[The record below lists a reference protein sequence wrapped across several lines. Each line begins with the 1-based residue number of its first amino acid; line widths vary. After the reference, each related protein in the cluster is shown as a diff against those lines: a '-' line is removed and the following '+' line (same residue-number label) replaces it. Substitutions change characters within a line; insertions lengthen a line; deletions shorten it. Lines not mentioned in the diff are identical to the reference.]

1 MAVDASFLLEFLQ
14 IFPFKQG
21 KEPTRVSSRMSHL
34 VDVAGR
40 KSAHNAIL
48 RDIVMLEN
56 QIPLFLLRKMLEIQF
71 SSMELANNMLV
82 SMLMGLCEE
91 LSPFKFMEEE
101 HPNLQ
106 ISKRAH
112 LLDVLYHVFM
122 PEFEEPTEIT
132 EAEEERGK
140 EGEDHGALR
149 SIKRLLF
156 ARPIKVILKLP
167 WTIVSKLPVF
177 KVLKQGSE
185 YFCFPHDKENIKP
198 ENENSSDK
206 PPLVEEISIPS
217 VTKLS
222 EVGVKFSSTNGGT
235 LNFGFDCKTVTLY
248 LPTISLDVNTEVTLR
263 NLVAYESCNASG
275 PLVLTRYTELM
286 NGIIDTAEDA
296 KLLRERGIIVNRLKN
311 DKDVANMWNGMS
323 RSVKLTK
330 VPFLDKVI
338 QDVNKYYDS

>member
-1 MAVDASFLLEFLQ
+1 
-14 IFPFKQG
+14 
-21 KEPTRVSSRMSHL
+21 
-34 VDVAGR
+34 
-40 KSAHNAIL
+40 
-48 RDIVMLEN
+48 
-56 QIPLFLLRKMLEIQF
+56 
-71 SSMELANNMLV
+71 
-82 SMLMGLCEE
+82 
-91 LSPFKFMEEE
+91 MEEE

-140 EGEDHGALR
+140 EGE
-149 SIKRLLF
+149 
-156 ARPIKVILKLP
+156 
-167 WTIVSKLPVF
+167 
-177 KVLKQGSE
+177 GSE

-222 EVGVKFSSTNGGT
+222 EVVGVKFSSTNGGT

-338 QDVNKYYDS
+338 QDVNKYYDSRWKVKAGKFIKAYIFRSWQFLSLLAAILLLLLVIFQTFCSVYSCSRIIHVPNLQ